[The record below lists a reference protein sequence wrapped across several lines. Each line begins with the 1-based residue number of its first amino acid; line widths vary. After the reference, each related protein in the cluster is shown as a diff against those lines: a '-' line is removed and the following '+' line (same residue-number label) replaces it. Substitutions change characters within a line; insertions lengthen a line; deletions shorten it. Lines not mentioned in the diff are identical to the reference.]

1 MPLDSISYKAYYAN
15 ELEQVVNLKNQQKL
29 KPYNPTLQFEIARI
43 YGEMNCQDSSYATYY
58 KLYKFQKENGTL
70 NPKDYKKLLFKLH
83 KTESA
88 KQHYQKDRR
97 FFLGELANETKENED
112 DEWKAKIHHEYFKD
126 YFLDS
131 TKYELAQKEIGIVK
145 STNYYNSNQAF
156 KSGLL
161 LCYGYLQIRR
171 KSHQDAENIL
181 LEALTNAETSK
192 DTINRIY
199 CYINLAVNENYRAN
213 YKKALYYIRKAEQIK
228 NSKFRIKIDRVLAM
242 NRANAFY
249 GLKDTIN
256 LNQEDLRIQ
265 KLDSLVDEFK
275 QNSNFYEIDVAY
287 QTKEKDKKIKEL
299 TGFKETFY
307 KNRIV
312 YSILLFLVFLL
323 ALYSFVRWKKTD
335 RKNRLLD
342 LENEKL
348 NAAHS
353 KTKTELETVKSLVIN
368 DYIILKNKS
377 KVYLEELI
385 YVKSDGHYLNLY
397 TTSKKE
403 FVRGKISEIEQEL
416 PPNFKKCQRSYI
428 VNENYIKQYSS
439 TEVFMTNGDVIPLS
453 RGFKF

>member
-1 MPLDSISYKAYYAN
+1 M
-15 ELEQVVNLKNQQKL
+15 
-29 KPYNPTLQFEIARI
+29 
-43 YGEMNCQDSSYATYY
+43 
-58 KLYKFQKENGTL
+58 
-70 NPKDYKKLLFKLH
+70 
-83 KTESA
+83 
-88 KQHYQKDRR
+88 
-97 FFLGELANETKENED
+97 
-112 DEWKAKIHHEYFKD
+112 
-126 YFLDS
+126 
-131 TKYELAQKEIGIVK
+131 AQKEIDIVK

-161 LCYGYLQIRR
+161 LGYGYLQIRR

-342 LENEKL
+342 LENETL
-348 NAAHS
+348 NVAHS